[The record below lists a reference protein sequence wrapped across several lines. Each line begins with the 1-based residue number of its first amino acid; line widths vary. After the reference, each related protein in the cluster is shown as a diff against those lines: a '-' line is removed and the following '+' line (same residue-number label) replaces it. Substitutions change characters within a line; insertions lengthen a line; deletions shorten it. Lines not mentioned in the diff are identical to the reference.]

1 MKTENYIKQWRN
13 CITVSLDTASNFAF
27 IKLLIMKTLDLKI
40 NGMGSAHCVGVVK
53 NIVNK
58 QDGATI
64 ENIEIGKA
72 QVNYDPD
79 KVSPQTIV
87 QKIEK
92 SCAKHI
98 LL

>member
-1 MKTENYIKQWRN
+1 ME
-13 CITVSLDTASNFAF
+13 
-27 IKLLIMKTLDLKI
+27 TLELKI

-72 QVNYDPD
+72 KVNYNPQ
-79 KVSPQTIV
+79 KVKPEAIV
-87 QKIEK
+87 HEIEK
-92 SCAKHI
+92 VGYKI
-98 LL
+98 IQ